1 MNVIR
6 RFFLSVTWGNIYV
19 CTRSQI
25 LIQIDGALRDSVTNQ
40 SPTWWDAASCS
51 PTLPCPD
58 INHHQG
64 PCFEKLPVDHNAL
77 TRPIYPAVN
86 LTFRPL
92 SRQGRLG
99 WEYNGPAGQVAREWG
114 HSEGFCPTP
123 RIACTR
129 WLHGPSCHRCQS
141 QGHATHLFIGRGLC
155 ASICIYT
162 RKGKY
167 QKILCYFGVLP
178 LLPSQFL
185 GHKYILTMLLI
196 NFSGYQTLLMDILL
210 ITMITNAI

>member
-1 MNVIR
+1 MELWETVWPINCPPGGT
-6 RFFLSVTWGNIYV
+6 L
-19 CTRSQI
+19 
-25 LIQIDGALRDSVTNQ
+25 
-40 SPTWWDAASCS
+40 PAASCS

-129 WLHGPSCHRCQS
+129 WLRGPSCHRCHS
-141 QGHATHLFIGRGLC
+141 QGHATPLFIGRGLF
-155 ASICIYT
+155 ASIYAYKQERENIRRFCIT
-162 RKGKY
+162 
-167 QKILCYFGVLP
+167 
-178 LLPSQFL
+178 L
-185 GHKYILTMLLI
+185 GYCPYYLH
-196 NFSGYQTLLMDILL
+196 NF
-210 ITMITNAI
+210 